1 MLMSI
6 NNFTNIHVKV
16 QFLKQNCEDIKQ
28 TIKNIFFFSPDQ
40 YILDCNALILRHSLS
55 QYCFMLH

>member
-1 MLMSI
+1 MSI

-28 TIKNIFFFSPDQ
+28 TIKNIFSFAQIS
-40 YILDCNALILRHSLS
+40 IS
-55 QYCFMLH
+55 